1 MRRRPLP
8 SLSTG
13 LALALAFTV
22 LGGCGSDPVEP
33 VPPECK
39 PPPGYAADIEPLVAR
54 ACRGCHSSELS
65 GPARR
70 GAPVGLDYDSAADLA
85 TPERRAA
92 FIDAITSGR
101 QPPPTLE
108 PPIEVTADERAQVS
122 AWRLCGYVD

>member
-1 MRRRPLP
+1 MPRRSSSSLP
-8 SLSTG
+8 T
-13 LALALAFTV
+13 ALAFA
-22 LGGCGSDPVEP
+22 LAWASACGSDPVDP

-39 PPPGYAADIEPLVAR
+39 PPPGYAVDIEPLVAR
-54 ACRGCHSSELS
+54 ACRGCHSAELS

-70 GAPVGLDYDSAADLA
+70 GAPVGLDYDTAADLA
-85 TPERRAA
+85 TPERRSA

-101 QPPPTLE
+101 QPPPTLD